1 MSSAAVKMSDA
12 EIKRQASGNIRDLR
26 DTDNRGLYLRFAK
39 ARDRAS
45 WYLVTKGE
53 WKLIGN
59 YPDLNTKQVV
69 AALPGIR
76 LRLEAGEGSN
86 LSKWVLTGELLDW
99 YADRMA
105 RDRSLSSKRK
115 KTGASLIKC
124 HLKPL
129 LGDVPLASINKATLD
144 DKFMWP
150 AQESIGID
158 YVRSAFQL
166 LALAFRQA
174 FKLRLIAVNPM
185 KDVKFSDFS
194 KAKVGVKP
202 SRLRVTQL
210 QDLIAL
216 LLEAKASAPA
226 DAMLALMM
234 LCHGTRIG
242 ETRQAQWSHISLAER
257 EWFIPAA
264 NTKTGVEHHLPLTDQ
279 VRQLLISYRELQWA
293 NGYDGQYLFP
303 ARNGKAL
310 SEGQASAVFAR
321 LGQGEREDA
330 EMSNMPDKP
339 DTWLLVLA
347 WLSQHSP
354 TIYAGG
360 LSFVVGAL
368 RIIYGGGT
376 RRQAL
381 LEASLCTLITIGLM
395 MEAFN
400 GLIKYL
406 TGWDLGAILGAKI
419 ADAVAAIKNGL
430 PDWAKQILG
439 IDGASVSGGVEGGAP
454 AAATGAA
461 DSDLGRRAAQI
472 GQNAVQQ
479 MAQPPQA
486 VRVQVDLNNVPAG
499 SKVKTE
505 GSQGATFDTDIGYS
519 MTAP

>member
-1 MSSAAVKMSDA
+1 MTTAALKITDA
-12 EIKRQASGNIRDLR
+12 EIKRQAGGAVRDLR
-26 DTDNRGLYLRFAK
+26 DVENRGLYLRFAK

-105 RDRSLSSKRK
+105 RDRSLSNKRK

-216 LLEAKASAPA
+216 LLEAKTSAPA

-242 ETRQAQWSHISLAER
+242 ESRQAQWSHISLAER

-279 VRQLLISYRELQWA
+279 VRQLLINYRDHQWA

-310 SEGQASAVFAR
+310 SEGQASAVFTR
-321 LGQGEREDA
+321 LGQGEWTSHDLRKVARTGWADIGIDHLIGELLINHAMGHNVKVYIQSDVMSRKRDA
-330 EMSNMPDKP
+330 LEKWHAHLDQRGFA
-339 DTWLLVLA
+339 LI
-347 WLSQHSP
+347 H
-354 TIYAGG
+354 G
-360 LSFVVGAL
+360 LTGFRTGDSGNA
-368 RIIYGGGT
+368 
-376 RRQAL
+376 
-381 LEASLCTLITIGLM
+381 LEATEQKACEAIQESTIG
-395 MEAFN
+395 E
-400 GLIKYL
+400 
-406 TGWDLGAILGAKI
+406 
-419 ADAVAAIKNGL
+419 V
-430 PDWAKQILG
+430 
-439 IDGASVSGGVEGGAP
+439 
-454 AAATGAA
+454 
-461 DSDLGRRAAQI
+461 
-472 GQNAVQQ
+472 
-479 MAQPPQA
+479 
-486 VRVQVDLNNVPAG
+486 
-499 SKVKTE
+499 
-505 GSQGATFDTDIGYS
+505 
-519 MTAP
+519 